1 MLSEKIE
8 LSEKKADGFVFE
20 FGPVNMVFA
29 KTSSGMIGC
38 GLINVMVFDKFS
50 YPAALIR
57 SASGAIKDLPDLL
70 DGTVK
75 EVNES
80 ASRKGIIVGMSG
92 RQALEIM

>member
-8 LSEKKADGFVFE
+8 LSGKKADGFVFE

-38 GLINVMVFDKFS
+38 GLFNIMTFDKFS
-50 YPAALIR
+50 YPAALIK
-57 SASGAIKDLPDLL
+57 SNSGAIKDLPGLL

-80 ASRKGIIVGMSG
+80 ASKKGVVVGMSG
-92 RQALEIM
+92 RQALEMI